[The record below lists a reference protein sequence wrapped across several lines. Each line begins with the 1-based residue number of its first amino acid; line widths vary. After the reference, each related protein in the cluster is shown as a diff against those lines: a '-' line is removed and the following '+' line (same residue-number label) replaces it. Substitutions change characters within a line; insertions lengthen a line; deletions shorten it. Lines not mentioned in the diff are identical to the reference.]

1 MKKPVAILLLLIAGA
16 ASSALV
22 ALLTVVVIVSLAA
35 FIPVG
40 GDWALYTISA
50 LFIFAVTYLSNNPR
64 KYYRRQYNINA
75 AVFTA
80 CVCAPS
86 LIAAVVFFLA
96 HSPAPNEESGVDAV
110 QVRLLYLLITSAV
123 FSLSLVI
130 RAVTDAIKYKIE
142 HKPAKTLREIDAE
155 VDAEEDE

>member
-16 ASSALV
+16 ASAALV
-22 ALLTVVVIVSLAA
+22 VFLTMIVFVSLAII
-35 FIPVG
+35 IPVG
-40 GDWALYTISA
+40 GEWALYTISA
-50 LFIFAVTYLSNNPR
+50 LFIFAVTYLSNHPR

-86 LIAAVVFFLA
+86 LIAAAVFFLA
-96 HSPAPNEESGVDAV
+96 HTPAPSEESGVDAV
-110 QVRLLYLLITSAV
+110 QVRLLYLLITMAV

-130 RAVTDAIKYKIE
+130 RAVTDAINYKIE
-142 HKPAKTLREIDAE
+142 H
-155 VDAEEDE
+155 